1 MSGLSAIKCQTSV
14 KRNIS
19 FGFVFKLYMPGF
31 LFFCS
36 SPTFLWTFNLHCGVD
51 LPYSGREMVSATV
64 SKRDS
69 EM

>member
-1 MSGLSAIKCQTSV
+1 MKCQTSV
-14 KRNIS
+14 KRDIS
-19 FGFVFKLYMPGF
+19 FGFVLKPYMPVF
-31 LFFCS
+31 HFFCS
-36 SPTFLWTFNLHCGVD
+36 SPTFLWTLNFHCGVD